1 MEPIR
6 LHAVEEQLEGQP
18 VNTPNNTVDMQHL
31 LAVLQSGMANFQPL
45 SDFRAS
51 NRYRRVSGLKL
62 AYHVLEEAINI
73 ARWRSIA
80 GRSELGPYGRK
91 E

>member
-6 LHAVEEQLEGQP
+6 LHAVEEQLEGQA
-18 VNTPNNTVDMQHL
+18 VNTANNTIDMQRL
-31 LAVLQSGMANFQPL
+31 LAALQSGMANFQPP

-51 NRYRRVSGLKL
+51 NAYRRVSGLKL
-62 AYHVLEEAINI
+62 AYRVLEEAIDI
-73 ARWRSIA
+73 ARWRSVA

-91 E
+91 